1 MYDLTPARAVRQ
13 ASRLCLHLGCGG
25 AVALALTF
33 ALVGGPLIDLMT
45 TAPPRCKP
53 GRAAFCPDWSPPP

>member
-45 TAPPRCKP
+45 TAPP
-53 GRAAFCPDWSPPP
+53 